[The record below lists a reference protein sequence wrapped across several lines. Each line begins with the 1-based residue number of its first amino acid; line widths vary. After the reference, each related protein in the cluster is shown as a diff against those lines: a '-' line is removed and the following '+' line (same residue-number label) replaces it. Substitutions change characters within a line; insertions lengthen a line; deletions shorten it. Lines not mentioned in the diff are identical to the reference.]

1 MALTLRQ
8 LNTCRTATGLATMS
22 VVLRFAAAIV
32 RPDSFR
38 VPTSNDVADSKRAL
52 SDRQLMARAQAGDTS
67 CFEALFH
74 RYQAALLRVAQSR
87 LGQRDWAE
95 DAVQETFLCAF
106 KSRHTYDRRYNF
118 RTWLWT
124 ILLNRCRNHVRRRT
138 RAPTIHLWADQPCDA
153 DRSACELRQFESEE
167 PGPAVRLMAKER
179 GALLESLLDRLSPAQ
194 ADALRLRFFG
204 GLKYQEIADAMRCSL
219 ATAKNRVRWGLL
231 RLAHWLRS
239 EASLAD
245 AFSLTENSV
254 QFARAPRNDA
264 GEGS

>member
-1 MALTLRQ
+1 M
-8 LNTCRTATGLATMS
+8 
-22 VVLRFAAAIV
+22 
-32 RPDSFR
+32 
-38 VPTSNDVADSKRAL
+38 ADSKRAL

-95 DAVQETFLCAF
+95 DAVQETFLSAF
-106 KSRHTYDRRYNF
+106 KSRHTYDHRYNL

-124 ILLNRCRNHVRRRT
+124 ILLNHCRNHVRRRT
-138 RAPTIHLWADQPCDA
+138 RAPTIHFWD
-153 DRSACELRQFESEE
+153 DRSACELQQCESEE

-179 GALLESLLDRLSPAQ
+179 GALLESLLDRLRPAQ
-194 ADALRLRFFG
+194 TDALRLRFFG
-204 GLKYQEIADAMRCSL
+204 GLKYQEIADATGCSL

-239 EASLAD
+239 DAALAE
-245 AFSLTENSV
+245 AFSLAENSV
-254 QFARAPRNDA
+254 QTASVPRNDV